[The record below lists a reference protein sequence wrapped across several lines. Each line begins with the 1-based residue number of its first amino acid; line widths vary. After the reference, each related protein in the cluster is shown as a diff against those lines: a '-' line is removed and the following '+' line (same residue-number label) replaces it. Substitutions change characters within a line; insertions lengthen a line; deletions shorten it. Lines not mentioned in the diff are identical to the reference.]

1 MLNELHIEN
10 IAVIERADIS
20 FSPGLTVLSGE
31 TGAGKSIILDSLN
44 AVLGGRTS
52 RDLVR
57 YGAENARVTAVF
69 ELKKIPEWLEENDI
83 PCDDG
88 ELILQRKIS
97 SDGKSTCRVCGVPVT
112 ASQMKELGT
121 CLVDIHG
128 QNDGLRLLD
137 EKSHLGFLDSFGELG
152 DAVEAYSG
160 EYRKYTEIRKKID
173 SLNIDEEEKSRLVD
187 SLSFRISEIEKAEL
201 KKGEYEELTSRRDLL
216 RNSEKLTEALN
227 TAIGF
232 LGEGEE
238 NAVDL
243 AQNAEY
249 YASRAAAF
257 AGELEASARNL
268 KDAVYSLSDVY
279 ETLVDFRDSLE
290 FSPEEYD
297 YLENRIALINRLTRK
312 YSREEDELIDYLDE
326 CREKLKSIES
336 SDDEMLYLKKCLE
349 EQRKTCAAEA
359 AKLSALRKASA
370 EKLTERIIS
379 ELKDLN
385 MPSVRFGVEFEKTE
399 SDPGFSRT
407 GCDEVRFVMSAN
419 AGEALGRISK
429 IASGGELSRIMLA
442 LKNVFAEKDSVETMI
457 FDEVDSGVSGIS
469 ARRVA
474 EKLWSVSRNK
484 QVMCVSHLPQIAA
497 MADSQY
503 LVVKTER
510 DGRTFTDVNVLD
522 SDGRKKEIA
531 RLYGGDVISE
541 KTLDAAGE
549 QLEAA
554 AEYKS
559 EKNNI

>member
-69 ELKKIPEWLEENDI
+69 ELKKKPEWLEENDI

-173 SLNIDEEEKSRLVD
+173 SLNVDEEEKSRLID
-187 SLSFRISEIEKAEL
+187 SLSFRINEIEKAEL
-201 KKGEYEELTSRRDLL
+201 KKGEYDELTARRDLL

-232 LGEGEE
+232 LGEGDE

-257 AGELEASARNL
+257 AGELEESARNL
-268 KDAVYSLSDVY
+268 KDVVYSLSDVY

-297 YLENRIALINRLTRK
+297 FLENRIALINRLTRK
-312 YSREEDELIDYLDE
+312 YSREEDELVDYLAE

-336 SDDEMLYLKKCLE
+336 SDDEILYLKKCLE
-349 EQRKTCAAEA
+349 EQRKKCAAEA
-359 AKLSALRKASA
+359 EKLSAMRKESA

-385 MPSVRFGVEFEKTE
+385 MPSVRFGVEFEKTD
-399 SDPGFSRT
+399 SDPGFSKT

-503 LVVKTER
+503 LVYKTER
-510 DGRTFTDVNVLD
+510 EGRTFTDVNILD

>member
-152 DAVEAYSG
+152 DAVEAYYG

-187 SLSFRISEIEKAEL
+187 SLAFRISEIEKAEL

-510 DGRTFTDVNVLD
+510 DGRTFTDVNFLD

>member
-336 SDDEMLYLKKCLE
+336 SDDEILYLKKCLE

>member
-69 ELKKIPEWLEENDI
+69 ELKKKPEWLEENDI

-152 DAVEAYSG
+152 DAVEAYSS

-173 SLNIDEEEKSRLVD
+173 SLNVDEEEKSRLID
-187 SLSFRISEIEKAEL
+187 SLSFRINEIEKAEL
-201 KKGEYEELTSRRDLL
+201 KKGEYDELTARRDLL

-232 LGEGEE
+232 LGEGDE

-257 AGELEASARNL
+257 AGELEESARNL
-268 KDAVYSLSDVY
+268 KDVVYSLSDVY

-297 YLENRIALINRLTRK
+297 FLENRIALINRLTRK
-312 YSREEDELIDYLDE
+312 YSREEDELVDYLAE

-336 SDDEMLYLKKCLE
+336 SDDEILYLKKCLE
-349 EQRKTCAAEA
+349 EQRKKCAAEA
-359 AKLSALRKASA
+359 EKLSAMRKESA

-385 MPSVRFGVEFEKTE
+385 MPSVRFGVEFEKTD
-399 SDPGFSRT
+399 SDPGFSKT

-503 LVVKTER
+503 LVYKTER
-510 DGRTFTDVNVLD
+510 EGRTFTDVNILD